1 MRFEGRVQKQGRFW
15 LVEIPAFDAV
25 TQGRTKREAFA
36 MAEDLIET
44 MAAEKGF
51 RVKAFPSRGETF
63 EIEANRIGTLLALL
77 LRRQRERQGLTLSEA
92 AERLGQSSRNAYA
105 RYEQGRA
112 MPSVEKLSTVAGA
125 TSQRSRRNS
134 AMRAVLRCHGA
145 RRPPHGAA
153 TPPSI

>member
-25 TQGRTKREAFA
+25 TQGRTKREALA
-36 MAEDLIET
+36 MAEVLIET

-51 RVKAFPSRGETF
+51 RVKAFPSGGEAF
-63 EIEANRIGTLLALL
+63 EIEANRIGTVLALL

-112 MPSVEKLSTVAGA
+112 MPSVEKLEQLLKAIAPDHRIVWRLTA
-125 TSQRSRRNS
+125 
-134 AMRAVLRCHGA
+134 
-145 RRPPHGAA
+145 
-153 TPPSI
+153 